1 MMWHF
6 YEIPYIPDLELV
18 KYQSLGEQ
26 GIDGILERHNRF
38 LRQWQRNTV
47 LIHTTLH
54 FFLSYTHERPKGSR
68 LQIFLAF
75 SSDQTVNFESID
87 AGFGKSLPS
96 VRSNLKWEELFMGL
110 LGSLF
115 SAAADIAKETITET
129 MNQNETEKFIKIMM
143 ERDAQNAEANEKLY
157 QDWLTHERSNYFAAK
172 KNTIIHDAFDVLM
185 DSFEDTGKFDFSAV
199 DSLSDELKSSDSYK
213 QEAADVVN
221 LCCEA
226 LVKLHQKCCIS
237 IRFVMQTIHNLQRF
251 ADIVPSIRGLDRHYD
266 AFFPVDN
273 ADCSF
278 LTDFDSIAEGLEA
291 AKNDSD
297 NYLAMVGSNS
307 PLSRL
312 AALKDI
318 LKSEDY
324 VAAVSNLLFADQEVA
339 PYAGM
344 KKMILCLSMEETDEA
359 TALLLDTYCTVIMN
373 YLRLSTAK
381 EKVGKDNPFISAS
394 TEQILPIDL
403 LIAQSIKSSKS
414 GSPQEVDTNLD
425 EFLEYYPLIC
435 TSSWEDQLFI
445 LQKVFAYLKMYS
457 QERKVLEFLVKNN
470 IPRTEQIDRRL
481 NFLKNLNQNDIS
493 NAANSIEE
501 FSIQTSDNEI
511 AYDYRFISWTVSEI
525 NSYMNLLTSEDKT
538 LDLPMVVAEWNK
550 KIPQK
555 NIRWSTDAMQVY
567 LDKYL
572 HENFGDLYTTKI
584 KNCGAVLSNEV
595 EYEPSV
601 YIEATDSAKYPWLS
615 FVVTGE
621 QLTMTQVS
629 FAIYALYLPTKDSQC
644 TQAVDTIEQN
654 QKYQNRLITLKQ
666 AQNPKIKNYI
676 ESINEILISGLEAWL
691 NNNNTSSMYD

>member
-1 MMWHF
+1 MAKSNQGKITALYERLSRDDELQGESNSILNQKKYLEDYARKNGFNNIQHF
-6 YEIPYIPDLELV
+6 TDDGYSGTNFNRPGFQSMIAEIEAGHIATVIVKDMSRFGRNYLEV
-18 KYQSLGEQ
+18 GFYTEIQFPSKGV
-26 GIDGILERHNRF
+26 RF
-38 LRQWQRNTV
+38 
-47 LIHTTLH
+47 
-54 FFLSYTHERPKGSR
+54 
-68 LQIFLAF
+68 
-75 SSDQTVNFESID
+75 
-87 AGFGKSLPS
+87 
-96 VRSNLKWEELFMGL
+96 
-110 LGSLF
+110 
-115 SAAADIAKETITET
+115 IAI
-129 MNQNETEKFIKIMM
+129 NN
-143 ERDAQNAEANEKLY
+143 N
-157 QDWLTHERSNYFAAK
+157 
-172 KNTIIHDAFDVLM
+172 
-185 DSFEDTGKFDFSAV
+185 V
-199 DSLSDELKSSDSYK
+199 DSANPTDNDFTPFLNIMNEWYAKDTSNKIRAVFKS
-213 QEAADVVN
+213 
-221 LCCEA
+221 
-226 LVKLHQKCCIS
+226 
-237 IRFVMQTIHNLQRF
+237 RMQTIHNLQRF

>member
-1 MMWHF
+1 
-6 YEIPYIPDLELV
+6 
-18 KYQSLGEQ
+18 
-26 GIDGILERHNRF
+26 
-38 LRQWQRNTV
+38 
-47 LIHTTLH
+47 
-54 FFLSYTHERPKGSR
+54 
-68 LQIFLAF
+68 
-75 SSDQTVNFESID
+75 
-87 AGFGKSLPS
+87 
-96 VRSNLKWEELFMGL
+96 
-110 LGSLF
+110 
-115 SAAADIAKETITET
+115 
-129 MNQNETEKFIKIMM
+129 
-143 ERDAQNAEANEKLY
+143 
-157 QDWLTHERSNYFAAK
+157 
-172 KNTIIHDAFDVLM
+172 
-185 DSFEDTGKFDFSAV
+185 
-199 DSLSDELKSSDSYK
+199 
-213 QEAADVVN
+213 
-221 LCCEA
+221 
-226 LVKLHQKCCIS
+226 
-237 IRFVMQTIHNLQRF
+237 
-251 ADIVPSIRGLDRHYD
+251 
-266 AFFPVDN
+266 
-273 ADCSF
+273 
-278 LTDFDSIAEGLEA
+278 
-291 AKNDSD
+291 
-297 NYLAMVGSNS
+297 
-307 PLSRL
+307 
-312 AALKDI
+312 
-318 LKSEDY
+318 
-324 VAAVSNLLFADQEVA
+324 
-339 PYAGM
+339 
-344 KKMILCLSMEETDEA
+344 
-359 TALLLDTYCTVIMN
+359 MN

-435 TSSWEDQLFI
+435 TSSWENQLFI

-691 NNNNTSSMYD
+691 NNKKPIQVTLLPCVSWVMNT

>member
-1 MMWHF
+1 MKIPSA
-6 YEIPYIPDLELV
+6 YEERYHPESARHHSYHDPYRWNTTTLTYILDRQE
-18 KYQSLGEQ
+18 YLGY
-26 GIDGILERHNRF
+26 
-38 LRQWQRNTV
+38 TV
-47 LIHTTLH
+47 LCKSIRENFKLKKRRAATPEERII
-54 FFLSYTHERPKGSR
+54 FKNTHEAIIDQETWDKAQRLRKRNPKKLPSGTYSHRLAGMVFCADCGSR
-68 LQIFLAF
+68 MSF
-75 SSDQTVNFESID
+75 SSPESKHRD
-87 AGFGKSLPS
+87 SHVVYDSDSSWQCSKYRNMYVSCTS
-96 VRSNLKWEELFMGL
+96 H
-110 LGSLF
+110 
-115 SAAADIAKETITET
+115 
-129 MNQNETEKFIKIMM
+129 FIK
-143 ERDAQNAEANEKLY
+143 
-157 QDWLTHERSNYFAAK
+157 TS
-172 KNTIIHDAFDVLM
+172 TI
-185 DSFEDTGKFDFSAV
+185 
-199 DSLSDELKSSDSYK
+199 
-213 QEAADVVN
+213 
-221 LCCEA
+221 EA

-414 GSPQEVDTNLD
+414 GSPQEVDANLD

-629 FAIYALYLPTKDSQC
+629 FAIYALYLPTKDFQC

>member
-75 SSDQTVNFESID
+75 SSDQTVNFESI
-87 AGFGKSLPS
+87 
-96 VRSNLKWEELFMGL
+96 
-110 LGSLF
+110 
-115 SAAADIAKETITET
+115 
-129 MNQNETEKFIKIMM
+129 
-143 ERDAQNAEANEKLY
+143 
-157 QDWLTHERSNYFAAK
+157 
-172 KNTIIHDAFDVLM
+172 
-185 DSFEDTGKFDFSAV
+185 
-199 DSLSDELKSSDSYK
+199 
-213 QEAADVVN
+213 
-221 LCCEA
+221 
-226 LVKLHQKCCIS
+226 
-237 IRFVMQTIHNLQRF
+237 
-251 ADIVPSIRGLDRHYD
+251 
-266 AFFPVDN
+266 
-273 ADCSF
+273 
-278 LTDFDSIAEGLEA
+278 
-291 AKNDSD
+291 
-297 NYLAMVGSNS
+297 
-307 PLSRL
+307 
-312 AALKDI
+312 
-318 LKSEDY
+318 
-324 VAAVSNLLFADQEVA
+324 
-339 PYAGM
+339 
-344 KKMILCLSMEETDEA
+344 
-359 TALLLDTYCTVIMN
+359 DTYCTVIMN

-572 HENFGDLYTTKI
+572 HENFGNLYTTKI